1 MAEVA
6 ESADVSSEVS
16 VEARPGALSGAS
28 VEARSG
34 ARPVVL
40 ATLSVRIDPSA
51 ERMAFESALDA
62 GSPLIIANMIP
73 MRAYPMTL
81 ILAPEYATLP
91 HEEDLDAVR
100 ATAERAAARG
110 IRTELL
116 RITTT
121 RPLSD
126 LIDLVRERQA
136 GLLVLGPDVKR
147 TSRWRLRMAARR
159 VRRDAPCLVWIAPD
173 G

>member
-1 MAEVA
+1 MAQVA
-6 ESADVSSEVS
+6 DRADVS
-16 VEARPGALSGAS
+16 PGAS
-28 VEARSG
+28 VEASSG

-62 GSPLIIANMIP
+62 GSLLIIANMIT
-73 MRAYPMTL
+73 MRAYPMTM
-81 ILAPEYATLP
+81 ILAPQYATLP

-110 IRTELL
+110 IKTELL
-116 RITTT
+116 RITTAH
-121 RPLSD
+121 PLSA
-126 LIDLVRERQA
+126 LIELVRERGA
-136 GLLVLGPDVKR
+136 GLLVLGPDVRR
-147 TSRWRLRMAARR
+147 TSRWRLRLAARR

>member
-1 MAEVA
+1 MAQVA
-6 ESADVSSEVS
+6 DRADVS
-16 VEARPGALSGAS
+16 PGASA
-28 VEARSG
+28 EAPAG
-34 ARPVVL
+34 ARPVLL

-62 GSPLIIANMIP
+62 GSLLIIANMIALRP
-73 MRAYPMTL
+73 YPMTM
-81 ILAPEYATLP
+81 ILAPEYLTLP

-110 IRTELL
+110 IKTELL
-116 RITTT
+116 RVSSGH
-121 RPLSD
+121 PLSA
-126 LIDLVRERQA
+126 LIELVRERKV
-136 GLLVLGPDVKR
+136 GLLVLGPDLRR
-147 TSRWRLRMAARR
+147 TSRWRLRLAARR

>member
-1 MAEVA
+1 MAQVA
-6 ESADVSSEVS
+6 DRADVS
-16 VEARPGALSGAS
+16 PGASTEAS
-28 VEARSG
+28 SG

-62 GSPLIIANMIP
+62 GSLLIIANMIT
-73 MRAYPMTL
+73 MRAYPMTM
-81 ILAPEYATLP
+81 ILAPQYITLP

-100 ATAERAAARG
+100 ATAERAVARG
-110 IRTELL
+110 IKTELL
-116 RITTT
+116 RVTT
-121 RPLSD
+121 RHPLSA
-126 LIDLVRERQA
+126 LIDLIRERRA
-136 GLLVLGPDVKR
+136 GLLVLGPDISR
-147 TSRWRLRMAARR
+147 TSRWHLRLAARR

>member
-1 MAEVA
+1 MPQVA
-6 ESADVSSEVS
+6 DRANVS
-16 VEARPGALSGAS
+16 PGAS

-34 ARPVVL
+34 ARPVLL

-62 GSPLIIANMIP
+62 RSPLIIANMIA
-73 MRAYPMTL
+73 MRPYPMTL
-81 ILAPEYATLP
+81 IMAPEYVTLP

-100 ATAERAAARG
+100 ATAQRAAARG
-110 IRTELL
+110 IKTELL

-121 RPLSD
+121 HPLSD
-126 LIDLVRERQA
+126 LIELVRERRA

-147 TSRWRLRMAARR
+147 TSRWRLRLAARR

>member
-1 MAEVA
+1 MAQVA
-6 ESADVSSEVS
+6 DRADVS
-16 VEARPGALSGAS
+16 PGAS
-28 VEARSG
+28 VEAPSG
-34 ARPVVL
+34 VRPVVL
-40 ATLSVRIDPSA
+40 ATLSVRIDPNA

-62 GSPLIIANMIP
+62 RAELIIANMIA
-73 MRAYPMTL
+73 MRAYPMTM
-81 ILAPEYATLP
+81 ILAPQYMTLP

-110 IRTELL
+110 IKTELL
-116 RITTT
+116 RITTAH
-121 RPLSD
+121 PVSA
-126 LIDLVRERQA
+126 LIELVRERSA

-147 TSRWRLRMAARR
+147 TSRWRLRLAARR